1 MLVESG
7 FVRAI
12 TPDGSE
18 FTFAPSFARIATLG
32 DPQAIV
38 ALYVGLF
45 GADAEANARYVLGC
59 LCEQDDPTALL
70 GWMQGGEGAALEWH
84 AGTMP
89 LAEQVLI
96 ARHLMQHGI
105 AGKAR
110 PDGKGDG
117 NYSDRFDA
125 AEYVSAARVH
135 LGLSSAD
142 AEALSMTEFQT
153 MLEMKFPEQNKK
165 RDVPSREEYA
175 KALVNL
181 QEKRRG

>member
-7 FVRAI
+7 YVRAC

-18 FTFAPSFARIATLG
+18 FTFAPSFGRISGLG

-38 ALYVGLF
+38 ALYAGLF
-45 GADAEANARYVLGC
+45 GPRAEDDARYVLAC
-59 LCEQDDPTALL
+59 LCEQDDPTPLI
-70 GWMQGGEGAALEWH
+70 GWAEAGGNELTLH
-84 AGTMP
+84 AGAMP
-89 LAEQVLI
+89 AVEQVLI

-110 PDGKGDG
+110 PGQAEGNGK
-117 NYSDRFDA
+117 YSDRFDA

-165 RDVPSREEYA
+165 RNVPSREEYA
-175 KALVNL
+175 ARMAEMK
-181 QEKRRG
+181 EKRRG